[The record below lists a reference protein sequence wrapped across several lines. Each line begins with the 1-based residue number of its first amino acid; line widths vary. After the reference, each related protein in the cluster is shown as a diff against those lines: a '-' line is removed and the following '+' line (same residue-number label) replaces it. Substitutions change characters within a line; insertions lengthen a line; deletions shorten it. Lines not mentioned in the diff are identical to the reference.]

1 MSTYTPNFDVKVYGG
16 AVGDGVTDDTA
27 AIQRTINDAA
37 QQMYSRGGAG
47 VVYFPPSKDW
57 YRVTDLHIPPM
68 SYSQG
73 WLTLLFDNGLL
84 VEGSIYPTRGN
95 AFIGR
100 TSSYGAM
107 GGSFVQ
113 GPFAEW
119 QKDKYT
125 KTPGPLVTMYGTS
138 NIYFEGIGFADA
150 GGGPTTV
157 WMHSAPT
164 NTTYNA
170 GLGSGCV
177 DTVFDRCLII
187 GRLLIDNDPPH
198 NSGFGLI
205 MGRCAVNGKVEMHS
219 YGGVAIRDSFIGQIV
234 AHDSN
239 GIILENILTESLNS
253 QDFFEWRK
261 TVPGGGGTDVSM
273 TNVSVA
279 DSVNAYYFKLMNDVA
294 GEVWTP
300 SIKMVN
306 CGGNP
311 INPASNCNPSVWAEG
326 EYAYLIQTLTTPQL
340 YCSLVWGPKSGLTI
354 KGSPWL
360 TTPFNVIP
368 K

>member
-16 AVGDGVTDDTA
+16 AAGDGVTDDTA

-68 SYSQG
+68 SYGQG

-107 GGSFVQ
+107 GGSFVW

-119 QKDKYT
+119 QKDKYS
-125 KTPGPLVTMYGTS
+125 KTPGPVVTMYGSS

-150 GGGPTTV
+150 SAGPTTV
-157 WMHSAPT
+157 LMHSAPT
-164 NTTYNA
+164 ATTYNA

-177 DTVFDRCLII
+177 NTNFQRCWINGRMLITC
-187 GRLLIDNDPPH
+187 DKPY
-198 NSGFGLI
+198 NSGFGLR
-205 MGRCAVNGKVEMHS
+205 MDKCSVNGMIEMHD
-219 YGGVAIRDSFIGQIV
+219 YGDVVIRDGFVRKIL
-234 AHDSN
+234 AYDSG
-239 GIILENILTESLNS
+239 GITLENILTESLNNEN
-253 QDFFEWRK
+253 FFEWHK
-261 TVPGGGGTDVSM
+261 AGGPGNATDVTL

-279 DSVNAYYFKLMNDVA
+279 DSVNSYYFKLMNDVPNST
-294 GEVWTP
+294 WTP
-300 SIKMVN
+300 NIKMVN